1 MTGQDQTGQDQTG
14 QDQTGQDQTGQDQT
28 GQDQTGQ
35 DQSSQ
40 DQSSQDQTGL
50 NYGRLNQG
58 RLNGSTG
65 QQLDGPARNRLT
77 VAVVGATA
85 TGKSDLA
92 LDLAEALNGEVIN
105 ADAMQLYRGMDIG
118 TAKLPAGERRGV
130 PHHLLDVLDVTQ
142 EASLAAYQRDARAAR
157 DDILA
162 RGKVPILAGGS
173 GLYVR
178 AVLDQLE
185 IPPTDPKVRLR
196 LEREAESAGAP
207 EMHRRLA
214 EQDPAAAIAILPG
227 NVRRIVRALE
237 VIELTGRPFSATLP
251 RPEYDVPAVQIGLM
265 APREELDDRIAA
277 RVVRMW
283 SDGLVEETVRLVSEG
298 LLDGKTAPRAL
309 GYAQVLRMLDGE
321 MDEVEAQVDTVN
333 TTRKFARRQESWFR
347 RDDRVTWL
355 PYDAAD
361 LRERALAAVTGPRS
375 LTP

>member
-1 MTGQDQTGQDQTG
+1 MAEGM
-14 QDQTGQDQTGQDQT
+14 
-28 GQDQTGQ
+28 
-35 DQSSQ
+35 
-40 DQSSQDQTGL
+40 
-50 NYGRLNQG
+50 NNMII
-58 RLNGSTG
+58 
-65 QQLDGPARNRLT
+65 
-77 VAVVGATA
+77 AVVGATA

-92 LDLAEALNGEVIN
+92 MELAEALNGEVIN
-105 ADAMQLYRGMDIG
+105 SDAMQLYRGMDIG
-118 TAKLPAGERRGV
+118 TAKVPVAERRGI
-130 PHHLLDVLDVTQ
+130 PHHLFDVLDVTE

-162 RGKVPILAGGS
+162 RGKTPILAGGS

-185 IPPTDPKVRLR
+185 IPPTDPRVRLR
-196 LEREAESAGAP
+196 LEREGEQAGAA

-227 NVRRIVRALE
+227 NIRRIVRALE
-237 VIELTGRPFSATLP
+237 VIEITGRPFSATLP
-251 RPEYDVPAVQIGLM
+251 KPEYDVPAVQIGLL

-283 SDGLVEETVRLVSEG
+283 QAGLVEETVRLVSEG

-309 GYAQVLRMLDGE
+309 GYAQVLRMLEGE
-321 MDEVEAQVDTVN
+321 LDEVEAQVDTVN

-355 PYDAAD
+355 PYDAPD
-361 LRERALAAVTGPRS
+361 LREQALATVSAASS
-375 LTP
+375 LTS